1 MLLAAVDA
9 ACITSKTGGFR
20 YDARVF
26 VAVGWKRRQL
36 LIGSCLETIIR
47 EADVRHTVDLPPRD

>member
-26 VAVGWKRRQL
+26 VAVGWRRRQL